1 MLRQSIFDNCS
12 FSFLARA
19 AVAVLAL
26 WIPLIL
32 VAACVPI
39 PADPTSVQTI
49 PTDSTTDRTVPTGST
64 TDRTISTDIT
74 TDRDVLVAFYHA
86 TNGDNWLRSDN
97 WQTDAPIGRWYGVV
111 ADSGDRVIGLNL
123 SRNGLSGAIPPELGN
138 LIYLESL
145 NLSGNELS
153 GSIPPELVNLIYLE
167 LLWAGGNRLSGEIPP
182 EFGKLTSLKSL
193 DFDSNHLSGT
203 IPPDLGKLTDLDRL
217 GLGTTSLV
225 GQFRLS

>member
-39 PADPTSVQTI
+39 PANPTSVQTI
-49 PTDSTTDRTVPTGST
+49 PTDSTTDR
-64 TDRTISTDIT
+64 
-74 TDRDVLVAFYHA
+74 DVLVALYHA

-111 ADSGDRVIGLNL
+111 ADSGDRVIGLDL
-123 SRNGLSGAIPPELGN
+123 SRNGLSGSIPPELGN

-167 LLWAGGNRLSGEIPP
+167 LLWAGGNLLSGEIPP
-182 EFGKLTSLKSL
+182 EFGKLKWG
-193 DFDSNHLSGT
+193 DSSRVRQT
-203 IPPDLGKLTDLDRL
+203 YQPEIA
-217 GLGTTSLV
+217 GL
-225 GQFRLS
+225 R